1 MDGAAGTPGLPDGN
15 LQAQDGAG
23 PDLERF
29 RLRAFVEAL
38 GEELEVREGPVK
50 LADVAAA
57 LDGNARA
64 VWFRSVG
71 PEGAELVGN
80 VAASRARLARA
91 FGVPAGELRAEVVRR
106 LGNKPEIVEIERARA
121 PVQQVVLTGAEADL
135 TRLPVHLQHGFDGGP
150 YISAGVDYSTDER
163 TGLTN
168 TGFRRLML
176 RGRQAAG
183 VDLISPSDLRAI
195 YMASAAKGT
204 PLAVS
209 FVCGCHPIDQVAA
222 MMRFPVDELGLVS
235 SLRGCAVGV
244 VRGVTN
250 GVLVP
255 ADAEW
260 VLEGF
265 IDPAGYVEP
274 EGPYGEFL
282 GYYGELKQNPV
293 FRLTA
298 VTRRRDALFQTSS
311 ISGRLLSRTDT
322 AQLNAIRTEI
332 VVWRAL
338 ESAVREPVAVY
349 VTPASGGSLNV
360 RISLRARVPGEA
372 RNAIAAAFGCLGNV
386 KNVFVVDPDVD
397 IYSDEQMDW
406 AMATRF
412 QADRD
417 LVMMGGMRALPL
429 DPSLNGRLGAK
440 AGFDLTLAVEAGNP
454 LATMPVPPTYEGR
467 VFPSVKAA
475 LKDGPKF
482 FQELM
487 AAMGSDDGREVV
499 LAIDELRSLG
509 ITRDAMGRYVLG
521 QKE

>member
-1 MDGAAGTPGLPDGN
+1 MDGPVMAADLQPFAGL
-15 LQAQDGAG
+15 
-23 PDLERF
+23 DLERF
-29 RLRAFVEAL
+29 RLRPFVEAL
-38 GEELEVREGPVK
+38 DDELDTRAEPIK
-50 LADVAAA
+50 LAAVAAI
-57 LDGNARA
+57 LDGNPRA
-64 VWFRSVG
+64 VLFRSVG

-80 VAASRARLARA
+80 VAASRVRLARA
-91 FGVPAGELRAEVVRR
+91 FGVPPGDLRAEVVRR
-106 LGNKPEIVEIERARA
+106 LANKPEIVEIDRDQA
-121 PVQQVVLTGAEADL
+121 PVQQIVLTGPDADL
-135 TRLPVHLQHGFDGGP
+135 TKLPVHLQHGYDGGP
-150 YISAGVDYSTDER
+150 YISAGVDYSTDDR

-176 RGRQAAG
+176 RGRQEAG

-195 YMASAAKGT
+195 YMASAAKGQ
-204 PLAVS
+204 PLPVS

-235 SLRGCAVGV
+235 SLRGGPVAV

-250 GVLVP
+250 GVRVP
-255 ADAEW
+255 ADAEL

-265 IDPAGYVEP
+265 LDPKGYVEP

-282 GYYGELKQNPV
+282 GYYGELKQNPI

-298 VTRRRDALFQTSS
+298 ITRRHDALFQTSS
-311 ISGRLLSRTDT
+311 ISGRWLSRTDT

-360 RISLRARVPGEA
+360 RIALRARVPGEA

-397 IYSDEQMDW
+397 IFSDEQMDW

-417 LVMMGGMRALPL
+417 LVIMGGMRALPL

-440 AGFDLTLAVEAGNP
+440 AGYDLTLPLDAANP
-454 LATMPVPPTYEGR
+454 LATMPLPPTYEGR

-487 AAMGSDDGREVV
+487 AAIGSDDGREVV
-499 LAIDELRSLG
+499 LAIDALRTQG
-509 ITRDAMGRYVLG
+509 IARDPQGRYVLN
-521 QKE
+521 QS

>member
-1 MDGAAGTPGLPDGN
+1 MDGPVLTADLSAASDL
-15 LQAQDGAG
+15 
-23 PDLERF
+23 DLEQF
-29 RLRAFVEAL
+29 RLRRFVTGL
-38 GEELEVREGPVK
+38 DDELETVARPTK
-50 LADVAAA
+50 LRDVASV
-57 LDGNARA
+57 LDGHARA

-71 PEGAELVGN
+71 PEAAELVGN
-80 VAASRARLARA
+80 VAASRIRLARA
-91 FGVPAGELRAEVVRR
+91 FGVPAGELRAEVIRR
-106 LGNKPEIVEIERARA
+106 LANKPEIVEIARAQA
-121 PVQQVVLTGAEADL
+121 PVQQVVLTGADADL
-135 TRLPVHLQHGFDGGP
+135 TKLPVHLQHGYDGAP
-150 YISAGVDYSTDER
+150 YISAGVDYSTDAR

-176 RGRQAAG
+176 RGRQEAG

-195 YMASAAKGT
+195 YQASAARGE
-204 PLAVS
+204 PLPVS

-235 SLRGCAVGV
+235 SLRGAPVAV

-250 GVLVP
+250 GVRVP
-255 ADAEW
+255 ADAEL

-265 IDPAGYVEP
+265 LDPKGYVEA

-282 GYYGELKQNPV
+282 GYYGELKQNPI

-298 VTRRRDALFQTSS
+298 ITRRRDALFQTSS
-311 ISGRLLSRTDT
+311 ISGKLLSRTDT

-338 ESAVREPVAVY
+338 ETAVREPVAVY

-397 IYSDEQMDW
+397 IFSDEQMDW

-417 LVMMGGMRALPL
+417 LVIMGGMRALPL
-429 DPSLNGRLGAK
+429 DPSLQGRLGAK
-440 AGFDLTLAVEAGNP
+440 AGFDLTLSVEAGNP
-454 LATMPVPPTYEGR
+454 LATMPVAPDYQGG

-499 LAIDELRSLG
+499 LAIDELRPLG
-509 ITRDAMGRYVLG
+509 ISRDAHGRYVLG
-521 QKE
+521 AGR

>member
-1 MDGAAGTPGLPDGN
+1 MDIAQGAIEIPTI
-15 LQAQDGAG
+15 
-23 PDLERF
+23 PDLEQF
-29 RLRAFVEAL
+29 RLRPFVEAL
-38 GEELEVREGPVK
+38 ADELETHTAPVK
-50 LADVAAA
+50 LRDLAAII
-57 LDGNARA
+57 DGNARA
-64 VWFRSVG
+64 VLFRSAG
-71 PEGAELVGN
+71 PEGAELVAN
-80 VAASRARLARA
+80 VAASRIRLARA
-91 FGVPAGELRAEVVRR
+91 FGVPPGDLRAEVVRR
-106 LGNKPEIVEIERARA
+106 LANKPEIIEIESSRA
-121 PVQQVVLTGAEADL
+121 PVHQEILTGADADL
-135 TRLPVHLQHGFDGGP
+135 TTLPVHLQHGYDGAP

-176 RGRQAAG
+176 RGRQEAG
-183 VDLISPSDLRAI
+183 IDLISPSDLRAI
-195 YMASAAKGT
+195 YMASAAKGQ
-204 PLAVS
+204 PLPVS

-235 SLRGCAVGV
+235 SLRGTPVAV

-250 GVLVP
+250 GVRVP
-255 ADAEW
+255 ADAEL

-265 IDPAGYVEP
+265 LDPQGYTEP

-282 GYYGELKQNPV
+282 GYYGELKQNPI

-298 VTRRRDALFQTSS
+298 ITRRRDALFQTSS

-338 ESAVREPVAVY
+338 ESAIREPVSVF

-360 RISLRARVPGEA
+360 RIAMRARVPGEPH
-372 RNAIAAAFGCLGNV
+372 NAIAAAFGCLGNV

-397 IYSDEQMDW
+397 IFSDEQMDW

-417 LVMMGGMRALPL
+417 LVIMSGMRALPL

-440 AGFDLTLAVEAGNP
+440 AGFDLTLPVEAGNP
-454 LATMPVPPTYEGR
+454 LATIANSANLRRRRVPLRQSRPQRWSEILPATHGR
-467 VFPSVKAA
+467 RGIRRRPRSRAHDRRTPAA
-475 LKDGPKF
+475 RGHQRRHGTIQIKQVSKTL
-482 FQELM
+482 L
-487 AAMGSDDGREVV
+487 S
-499 LAIDELRSLG
+499 
-509 ITRDAMGRYVLG
+509 
-521 QKE
+521 